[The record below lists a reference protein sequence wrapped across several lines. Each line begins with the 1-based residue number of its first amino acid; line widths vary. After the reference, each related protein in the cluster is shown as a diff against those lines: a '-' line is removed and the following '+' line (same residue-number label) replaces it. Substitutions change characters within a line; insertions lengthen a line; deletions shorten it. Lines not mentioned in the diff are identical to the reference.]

1 MTQIAPIPWIP
12 LQVRVTDRGSDLILE
27 NPIPLA
33 SYPHNIGVWLRQN
46 AERFPDH
53 PFILQRNATGEWH
66 GPTYAETLARV
77 NRLSNGLLAQGLDGA
92 RPLAIMSENSVE
104 MALLQL
110 AAMQVGVP
118 AIPIS
123 YAYSVLSQ
131 TGGHIKHILDV
142 TGVPVVVM
150 SNADIHMAKLSQWD
164 TSALHLFAVSNSE
177 RHPGVQPLAALEA
190 GHGTLT
196 AAGGGSFSA
205 GAPQNPAQNQFPS
218 RPPHLPK

>member
-1 MTQIAPIPWIP
+1 MTQTAQIPWIP
-12 LQVRVTDRGSDLILE
+12 PQVCVTDRGSDLILE
-27 NPIPLA
+27 NPVPLA

-46 AERFPDH
+46 PARFPDQ
-53 PFILQRNATGEWH
+53 PFILQRNAEGEWH
-66 GPTYAETLARV
+66 GPTYAEALAWV

-131 TGGHIKHILDV
+131 TGGHRKPI
-142 TGVPVVVM
+142 P
-150 SNADIHMAKLSQWD
+150 
-164 TSALHLFAVSNSE
+164 
-177 RHPGVQPLAALEA
+177 
-190 GHGTLT
+190 
-196 AAGGGSFSA
+196 
-205 GAPQNPAQNQFPS
+205 
-218 RPPHLPK
+218 